1 MDKVLLLNIDS
12 KLPNIALHKI
22 ALYHKRQGD
31 DVLWG
36 SPMDIYTADKIY
48 ASCIF
53 TKNKY
58 KVDNLLGLRPDIIV
72 GGTGYDC
79 HLKLPPIIENEQARI
94 NYGFTLRGCF
104 RQCPFCL
111 VWQAEGMPKFD
122 GDIYSIWD
130 RRNKWVVLFD
140 NNPYA
145 IPEHFEMICHQAI
158 EEGLAVD
165 WNQGMDIRI
174 LTLRIIK
181 SLNEVKLK
189 SGVRFAFDYPELE
202 PIIREKVALL
212 RQYYKRKYIFFYVLV
227 GFNTTFEQ
235 DLHRCNVLREL
246 GCRPYIMRH
255 ENTPK
260 EKRYIRLAQWC
271 NQFWTF
277 AKYDFEAFCKA
288 YKSR

>member
-1 MDKVLLLNIDS
+1 MWHQL
-12 KLPNIALHKI
+12 
-22 ALYHKRQGD
+22 QGD

-36 SPMDIYTADKIY
+36 SPMEIYEADKVY

-53 TKNKY
+53 TKNRH
-58 KVDNLLGLRPDIIV
+58 KVENLLGLRPDIV
-72 GGTGYDC
+72 AGGTGYDYSI
-79 HLKLPPIIENEQARI
+79 KLPPQIDSMRPLI

-111 VWQAEGMPKFD
+111 VWRSEGKPKVD
-122 GDIYSIWD
+122 GDIYTIWD
-130 RRNKWVVLFD
+130 GQNKFIVLFD

-145 IPEHFEMICHQAI
+145 IPEHFEMICRQTI
-158 EEGLAVD
+158 REELAVD

-174 LTLRIIK
+174 LTLHIIEL
-181 SLNEVKLK
+181 LNKVKLK
-189 SGVRFAFDYPELE
+189 SGIRFAFDYPELE

-212 RQYYKRKYIFFYVLV
+212 RQYYKRRYIFFYVLV

-260 EKRYIRLAQWC
+260 EKRYVRLAEWC

-277 AKYDFEAFCKA
+277 AKYDFKTFCKEYEA
-288 YKSR
+288 RNDEIAAKRCCQEVMELV